1 VTGRRETEPA
11 RSPRPDGVWS
21 RDRRRLTVG
30 LVLTITLVAFESLA
44 ISTVMPVV
52 SDDLGGLGLY
62 GWVFSGFFLGSLF
75 GIVAAGQEAD
85 RRGPVPPFM
94 LGLALFAIGLLAGGL
109 APSMPVLVVARCVQG
124 IGAGAIPAIAYVSVG
139 RAYPQPMQP
148 HIFAVFSTA
157 WVVPGVVGP
166 AASSAIATHLGWRFV
181 FLGLLPLVALAAAM
195 TLPPL
200 RHLGPPGGNEVGRD
214 QRRDAIAVTVG
225 AGLVLGGLSS
235 GSLLLTPLLA
245 IPGFV
250 FGARA
255 FVRLVPPGT
264 LRVREG
270 LPAAIAVRGIL
281 TFAFFGADA
290 YVSLLFSD
298 VRGTGTAYAAV
309 ALTAGTI
316 TWTAGA
322 WVQARRIARYGP
334 RVFVTAGF
342 VFVAA
347 GIVLLTLTL
356 FDAFPA
362 ATGVVA
368 WGVAGFGMGIGYAP
382 LSLTVLAAAAPGQE
396 GSATAALQLSD
407 VLGVALGTGLSGA
420 IVSIGA
426 SWPHAP
432 RGALLIALPIMAG
445 VAVAGQV
452 AARRLPS
459 RLPAGASP

>member
-1 VTGRRETEPA
+1 
-11 RSPRPDGVWS
+11 
-21 RDRRRLTVG
+21 LTVG

-85 RRGPVPPFM
+85 RRGPAPPFM

-109 APSMPVLVVARCVQG
+109 APSMPVLVVARCIQG
-124 IGAGAIPAIAYVSVG
+124 VGAGAIPAIAYVSVG
-139 RAYPQPMQP
+139 RAYPLPMQP

-157 WVVPGVVGP
+157 WVVPGIVGP

-200 RHLGPPGGNEVGRD
+200 RHLGPPRGNEVGRD
-214 QRRDAIAVTVG
+214 QRRDAIAVTIG

-235 GSLLLTPLLA
+235 GSLLLAPLLSV
-245 IPGFV
+245 PGFV
-250 FGARA
+250 LGARA

-334 RVFVTAGF
+334 RVFVSAGF

-382 LSLTVLAAAAPGQE
+382 LSLTVLAAAPPGQE

-445 VAVAGQV
+445 VAVAGQA

-459 RLPAGASP
+459 RLPAASSR

>member
-1 VTGRRETEPA
+1 VTDRRHDPA
-11 RSPRPDGVWS
+11 PRSDGVWALE
-21 RDRRRLTVG
+21 RRRLTVG

-52 SDDLGGLGLY
+52 SDDLGGLALY

-85 RRGPVPPFM
+85 RRGPVPPFA
-94 LGLALFAIGLLAGGL
+94 LGLALFAIGLLGGGL
-109 APSMPVLVVARCVQG
+109 APSMPVLVAARCVQG
-124 IGAGAIPAIAYVSVG
+124 VGAGAIPAIAYVSVG
-139 RAYPQPMQP
+139 RAYPQSLQP

-157 WVVPGVVGP
+157 WVVPGIVGP
-166 AASSAIATHLGWRFV
+166 ATSSAIAAHLGWRFV
-181 FLGLLPLVALAAAM
+181 FLGLLPLVALAAVM

-200 RHLGPPGGNEVGRD
+200 RRLGAPGGGAPVADR
-214 QRRDAIAVTVG
+214 RRDAIAVTIG

-235 GSLLLTPLLA
+235 GSFLITPLLVV
-245 IPGFV
+245 PGFV
-250 FGARA
+250 LGARA

-298 VRGTGTAYAAV
+298 VRGTSTAYAAV

-322 WVQARRIARYGP
+322 WAQARHIARLGP
-334 RVFVTAGF
+334 RVFVSAGF
-342 VFVAA
+342 AFVAV

-356 FDAFPA
+356 LDAFPA
-362 ATGVVA
+362 ATGVLA
-368 WGVAGFGMGIGYAP
+368 WGCSGFGMGLAYAP
-382 LSLTVLAAAAPGQE
+382 LSLTVLAAAPAGQE

-426 SWPHAP
+426 KWPHAP

-445 VAVAGQV
+445 VAVAGQL
-452 AARRLPS
+452 AARRLPA
-459 RLPAGASP
+459 RLSVTAPQAAP